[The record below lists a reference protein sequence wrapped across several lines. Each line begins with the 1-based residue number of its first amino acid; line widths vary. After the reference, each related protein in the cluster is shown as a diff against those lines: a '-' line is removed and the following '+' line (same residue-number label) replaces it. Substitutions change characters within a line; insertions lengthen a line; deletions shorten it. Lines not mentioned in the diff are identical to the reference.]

1 MTHVKQVHVT
11 SGIPIPEVKHSHRGN
26 PTLEAMQKMKSGESF
41 ATTLQEATLRNY
53 ATRAKIRVVIAEH
66 KGKLRVWKR
75 ADVNGKGGHPRA
87 K

>member
-1 MTHVKQVHVT
+1 MPHVKQVNVT
-11 SGIPIPEVKHSHRGN
+11 AGIPMPEVKHAHRGN
-26 PTLEAMQKMKSGESF
+26 PTLEAMAKMKVGESF
-41 ATTLQEATLRNY
+41 ATELQENTLRNY

-75 ADVNGKGGHPRA
+75 AEVNGRGGHARA